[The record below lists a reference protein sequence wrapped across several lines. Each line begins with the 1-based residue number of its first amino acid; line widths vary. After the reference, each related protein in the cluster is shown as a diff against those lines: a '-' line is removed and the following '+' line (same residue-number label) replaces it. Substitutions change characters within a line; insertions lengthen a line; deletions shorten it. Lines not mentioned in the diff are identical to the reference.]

1 MEDGLKLAKNW
12 SLLPLVFLLS
22 SCSWLE
28 RMERQLVGEEENKPR
43 GTVARN
49 NKSTPVTRAEYDEL
63 LSRYEELNRQYQAL
77 KDGRASDPLV
87 TELKQAPMITNQ
99 GVENGPRVETVDA
112 FTGASAP
119 MASMDAGDVEGQLMR
134 YREATAQRTTNPSLA
149 MKTFQELAQVGVP
162 PLKARAQLQM
172 GEILM
177 QQGEFDLALQAFEG
191 VITRMSNSGAVLE
204 ALRNAATCSEKLGLT
219 QKKTQYQSL
228 LKDVFQIGV

>member
-1 MEDGLKLAKNW
+1 MKLAKNW
-12 SLLPLVFLLS
+12 TLLPLVFLLS

-43 GTVARN
+43 GTLARA
-49 NKSTPVTRAEYDEL
+49 NKSSTVTRAEYDEL
-63 LSRYEELNRQYQAL
+63 LSRYEDLNRQYQAL

-87 TELKQAPMITNQ
+87 TELKETPMLTNQ
-99 GVENGPRVETVDA
+99 GIENGPRVETVDA
-112 FTGASAP
+112 FTGTASSAP
-119 MASMDAGDVEGQLMR
+119 MDAGDIEGQLLR
-134 YREATAQRTTNPSLA
+134 YREATQQRATNPSLA

-191 VITRMSNSGAVLE
+191 VINRMSSSGVVLE
-204 ALRNAATCSEKLGLT
+204 ALRHAATCSDKLGLT
-219 QKKTQYQSL
+219 QKKTQYHSL